1 MISAQVGVHARCAV
15 IRNCEMDELH
25 VIISGGFSLA
35 YHDVLPEFERAT
47 GTAVSTLSGASQ
59 GTGPRTIKYQ
69 LEQGA
74 DIDVVIL
81 SREGLSELIGMGR
94 IVDGSEAALATVP
107 LAAAVREG
115 SPKPDIGDVVSF
127 KQALLDA
134 NLVVMPG
141 STSGLFVKNEI
152 FPKLA
157 IADKVSSRVMTR
169 GTDSTALLAAGE
181 ADLAI
186 GPLSELIEQPGIDIV
201 GPIPADV
208 QLVQVFTAAIVDTSQ
223 RRGQA
228 GRLIEYLASERA
240 DTAIRRSG
248 MARAV
253 PA

>member
-1 MISAQVGVHARCAV
+1 
-15 IRNCEMDELH
+15 MDKLH

-35 YHDVLPEFERAT
+35 YHEVLPEFERAT
-47 GTAVSTLSGASQ
+47 GIAVTNLSGASQ

-69 LEQGA
+69 LEHGA

-81 SREGLSELIGMGR
+81 SKEGLSELIVMGR
-94 IVDGSEAALATVP
+94 IIDGSAAALATVP
-107 LAAAVREG
+107 LAAAVRAG
-115 SPKPDIGDVVSF
+115 SPKPDIGEVASF

-134 NLVVMPG
+134 RLVVMPG

-152 FPKLA
+152 FPMLA
-157 IADKVSSRVMTR
+157 IADTVSSRVMTR

-186 GPLSELIEQPGIDIV
+186 GPLSELVGQPGIDIV
-201 GPIPADV
+201 GSLPADV

-223 RRGQA
+223 RLEQA
-228 GRLIEYLASERA
+228 RRLIEFLTSDRT
-240 DTAIRRSG
+240 DNAIRKSG
-248 MARAV
+248 MERAV